1 MHSTERIIAVH
12 KDSLSKG
19 SPDRRG
25 ELIARWEQSRSG
37 NSPHPATELAL
48 RCVAGGNVNE
58 RELAFYV
65 LMDVALVEPSLR
77 YHISQLTAHRS
88 ASVRRE
94 LAFHLSRQFPAE
106 FKSEIYGALLRDKA
120 TSVRVRTIRTIG
132 MREFK
137 AMLPELRTLRSSERN
152 SKVIE
157 SLDYWIPLLE
167 VGYRVDP
174 SSTPGMLTV
183 TALTGH
189 GTASTNVKTTDP
201 QDPLIRRVVAEL
213 RSRPELIS
221 SSLLSYPD
229 REPSP
234 HSAPECAGQARPADR
249 QQ

>member
-1 MHSTERIIAVH
+1 MHWAERIIAVH

-25 ELIARWEQSRSG
+25 ELIARWERSRSG
-37 NSPHPATELAL
+37 NSPLPAIEMAL
-48 RCVAGGNVNE
+48 QRVADGNVNE

-65 LMDVALVEPSLR
+65 LMDVALTEPSLR
-77 YHISQLTAHRS
+77 CHISQLTNHRS
-88 ASVRRE
+88 ASVRRG
-94 LAFHLSRQFPAE
+94 LAFHLSRRFPVE
-106 FKSEIYGALLRDKA
+106 FKCEIYGALLPDKA
-120 TSVRVRTIRTIG
+120 ASVRVQTIHRIG

-167 VGYRVDP
+167 VGYRVEP
-174 SSTPGMLTV
+174 SAIPGMLAV

-213 RSRPELIS
+213 RNRP
-221 SSLLSYPD
+221 
-229 REPSP
+229 
-234 HSAPECAGQARPADR
+234 
-249 QQ
+249 